1 MSLMNSLNVSASGM
15 SAQRTRMDII
25 AQNIANVNTTRTEDG
40 SPYYRQTVTMAESDN
55 SASFADLLNAK
66 RANLSINKSLGNGV
80 KITGIVEDHV
90 TALKKVYDP
99 SHPDADEEGY
109 VTYSNVDTVTE
120 MTNLI
125 GATRSY
131 EANVTAFNATKN
143 MALKGLELGQ

>member
-90 TALKKVYDP
+90 TALKEVYDP

-120 MTNLI
+120 
-125 GATRSY
+125 
-131 EANVTAFNATKN
+131 
-143 MALKGLELGQ
+143 